1 MANFSHNMPDTLTKD
16 MFTKKTDV
24 EEEEEDDNAGRIQ
37 ALEVTVQDIAANQ
50 ATMTAQLGGI
60 TQALAELTTS
70 LKATQ
75 AQGPLASLRHTGPP
89 SDHGSVVSN
98 MSIPPAHLY
107 DTGKICFVN
116 SQTEHGWFVV
126 YKKKEHLK
134 TMARN
139 SVSVKRDGCQDSSSA
154 TS

>member
-1 MANFSHNMPDTLTKD
+1 MSTNNFNMANFSHNMPDTLTKD
-16 MFTKKTDV
+16 VFTKKTDV

-60 TQALAELTTS
+60 TLAL
-70 LKATQ
+70 
-75 AQGPLASLRHTGPP
+75 HTGPP
-89 SDHGSVVSN
+89 SDSGSIVSN
-98 MSIPPAHLY
+98 MSMPPAHLY

-134 TMARN
+134 TMYTYRGDEL
-139 SVSVKRDGCQDSSSA
+139 KCLSSA
-154 TS
+154 QIRSLKDSVEQESLFGKV

>member
-16 MFTKKTDV
+16 VFTKKTDV
-24 EEEEEDDNAGRIQ
+24 DIQ

-60 TQALAELTTS
+60 TLAL
-70 LKATQ
+70 
-75 AQGPLASLRHTGPP
+75 HTGPP
-89 SDHGSVVSN
+89 SDSGSIVSN
-98 MSIPPAHLY
+98 MSMPPAHLY

-134 TMARN
+134 TMYTYRGDEL
-139 SVSVKRDGCQDSSSA
+139 KCLSSA
-154 TS
+154 QIRSLKDSVEQESLFGKV

>member
-1 MANFSHNMPDTLTKD
+1 MSTNNFNMANFSHNMPDTLTKD
-16 MFTKKTDV
+16 VFTKKTDV
-24 EEEEEDDNAGRIQ
+24 DIQ

-60 TQALAELTTS
+60 TLAL
-70 LKATQ
+70 
-75 AQGPLASLRHTGPP
+75 HTGPP
-89 SDHGSVVSN
+89 SDSGSIVSN
-98 MSIPPAHLY
+98 MSMPPAHLY

-134 TMARN
+134 TMYTYRGDEL
-139 SVSVKRDGCQDSSSA
+139 KCLSSA
-154 TS
+154 QIRSLKDSVEQESLFGKV

>member
-1 MANFSHNMPDTLTKD
+1 MPDTLTKD
-16 MFTKKTDV
+16 VFTKKTDV
-24 EEEEEDDNAGRIQ
+24 DIQ

-60 TQALAELTTS
+60 TLAL
-70 LKATQ
+70 
-75 AQGPLASLRHTGPP
+75 HTGPP
-89 SDHGSVVSN
+89 SDSGSIVSN
-98 MSIPPAHLY
+98 MSMPPAHLY

-134 TMARN
+134 TMYTYRGDEL
-139 SVSVKRDGCQDSSSA
+139 KCLSSA
-154 TS
+154 QIRSLKDSVEQESLFGKV